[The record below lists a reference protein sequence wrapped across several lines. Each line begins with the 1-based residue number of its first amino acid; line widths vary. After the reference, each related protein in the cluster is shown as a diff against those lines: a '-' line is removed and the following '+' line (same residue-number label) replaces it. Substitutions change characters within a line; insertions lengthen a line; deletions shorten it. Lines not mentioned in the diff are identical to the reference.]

1 MAPGAVRYNQ
11 AHKDTR
17 HVVENVICEL
27 KNRFKQGKMMVID
40 IW

>member
-17 HVVENVICEL
+17 YVVENVICEL

-40 IW
+40 I